1 MFMVRARGVWRLGAR
16 VVRLSTFCTIVLG
29 ATALLGIRSVF
40 GAVEQ
45 SALETSTQWLRTGA
59 LDGSTH
65 RVRINGEAVVV
76 SSHMVDGT
84 VARELDAAEAECR
97 AHAGGFADD
106 EADLRRS
113 TVSRLGIEALGA
125 LGLGIVR
132 READT
137 RGSVACLLRDGG
149 GGLSRLA
156 HDVRD
161 LMKTGDLAAVGTLLY
176 VEAERGPAA
185 TRTHVVRLQTEGSF
199 HLTRAFPASGDAPGA
214 DLAGVPRPLASQRV
228 LDASLEG
235 SPFGVRVYTTE
246 RAPEAILARYDR
258 ELAAAGWRVVDV
270 PEEHRPWMR
279 VYDQSGADVFVA
291 ASRAP
296 GSTVVSITDM
306 PAH

>member
-1 MFMVRARGVWRLGAR
+1 MFMMKARRMWRLGAR
-16 VVRLSTFCTIVLG
+16 VARLSTFCTIVLG
-29 ATALLGIRSVF
+29 ATALLGTRSVF
-40 GAVEQ
+40 GAVEE
-45 SALETSTQWLRTGA
+45 STLETSTQWLRSGA

-65 RVRINGEAVVV
+65 RVRVNGEPVVV
-76 SSHMVDGT
+76 SSHMVDAT
-84 VARELDAAEAECR
+84 IDQELDAAEAECR

-106 EADLRRS
+106 ESHVQRVTL
-113 TVSRLGIEALGA
+113 SRLGIDVLGA

-132 READT
+132 REAGT
-137 RGSVACLLRDGG
+137 RGSVACLERDGR
-149 GGLSRLA
+149 GGLARLA

-161 LMKTGDLAAVGTLLY
+161 IVKTGDLAAVGTLLY

-185 TRTHVVRLQTEGSF
+185 TRTHVVRLQTAGSF
-199 HLTRAFPASGDAPGA
+199 HLMRAFPTSGDAPGA

-235 SPFGVRVYTTE
+235 SPFGVRVYTTQ

-270 PEEHRPWMR
+270 PEEHRAWMR
-279 VYDQSGADVFVA
+279 AYDQGGADVFVT
-291 ASRAP
+291 ASRAS
-296 GSTVVSITDM
+296 GSTVVSITDL